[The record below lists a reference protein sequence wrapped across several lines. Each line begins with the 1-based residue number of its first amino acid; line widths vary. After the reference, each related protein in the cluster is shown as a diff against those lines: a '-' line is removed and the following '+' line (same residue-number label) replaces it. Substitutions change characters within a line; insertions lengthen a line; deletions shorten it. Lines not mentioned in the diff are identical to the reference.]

1 MLLHHFRIAWRHI
14 RNHKVYSLINMLGLA
29 LGICACTVIFLVARF
44 DLSFDTFHPDADRI
58 YRIVAE
64 AQRKDGETMFVNSPF
79 PEIAGIEHA
88 IPGFEAQV
96 GFHTFGETVTI
107 PAENGGAPKDF
118 SGKQED
124 SYAASIILTGPSFF
138 SLFPHQWLIG
148 NPEVLAVPD
157 RVVLAESA
165 ARKYFGNGALDKMI
179 GKTVIYADSLPV
191 TVAGIVRDWDKL
203 SDLNYTNFISLST
216 APSTWLRNS
225 FPTADWSSLQ
235 PHRSQAFVK
244 LAKTTDVSRVNTAL
258 ARYVKEH
265 PFGFL
270 GEGGHFRLFLQPLN
284 ALHYTPDFHRGD
296 DGDDFRKAW
305 RPLLYALTAVALFI
319 LTLAVINFINLSTA
333 QSLQRVKEVG
343 IRKVMGSSRQ
353 GLIRQFLVETLLLT
367 GSAVLLAVLLV
378 QPALALFSR
387 YIPEGV
393 HFAPFEKG
401 NLLFLFV
408 LLAITTFLAGFY
420 PARLLSSYLPVLSLK
435 GVLDKAR
442 IGNPGLRKTLIVFQ
456 FTISLIFIIG
466 SLVVGKQIRFMR
478 DADKGFNSDA
488 IVTVNNWR
496 AEASDIKL
504 FAQGVKKLSGVKSVI
519 VQGNSPMGFAH
530 GGTNFIYRGKKLK
543 DMVVS
548 VEAGDAGFIPFYG
561 MKIVAGRN
569 MIPGDSVREVVINE
583 TYARTLGFSQPE
595 AAVGSILFNNDVGFT
610 VVGVV
615 ADFHEDSFR
624 ETIKP
629 VIIQSDP
636 AREKSV
642 AVKLASE
649 NQKAGDTKL
658 TLAAMETEWK
668 KVFPKTPFQY
678 SFLNES
684 ITRLYDQETH
694 AAWLMQAAMLITIFI
709 SCMGLFGLA
718 LFTAGR
724 RAKEISIRKVLGA
737 SVAGI
742 SVLLS
747 KDFLGLVAIA
757 LAIASPIAWYF
768 TDMWLGSFAY
778 RTAMSGWVLV
788 EAGLAA
794 IGIALLT
801 VSSHA
806 IRAARQNPVKSLRSE

>member
-1 MLLHHFRIAWRHI
+1 MLLHYFRIAWRHI
-14 RNHKVYSLINMLGLA
+14 RNHKLYSFINVLGLA

-44 DLSFDTFHPDADRI
+44 DLSFDTFHPDASRI
-58 YRIVAE
+58 YRIVGE
-64 AQRKDGETMFVNSPF
+64 AQRKDGETIFVNSPF

-107 PAENGGAPKDF
+107 PAEKGGIPKEF
-118 SGKQED
+118 SGKQD
-124 SYAASIILTGPSFF
+124 GSYATSIILTGPTFF
-138 SLFPHQWLIG
+138 QIFPHQWLIG
-148 NPEVLAVPD
+148 NPDVLTAPD

-165 ARKYFGNGALDKMI
+165 ARKYFGTVPLDKII
-179 GKTVIYADSLPV
+179 GRTVIYDDSLPL

-216 APSTWLRNS
+216 APSTWLSSR
-225 FPTADWSSLQ
+225 FPTTDWSSLQ

-244 LAKTTDVSRVNTAL
+244 LAKTTDIARVNAAL
-258 ARYVKEH
+258 AQYVKEH
-265 PFGFL
+265 PIGFL
-270 GEGGHFRLFLQPLN
+270 GEGAHFRLFLQPLS

-305 RPLLYALTAVALFI
+305 RPLLYALSAVALFI
-319 LTLAVINFINLSTA
+319 LALAVINFINLSTA

-343 IRKVMGSSRQ
+343 IRKVMGSSRK

-367 GSAVLLAVLLV
+367 GSAVILAILLV
-378 QPALALFSR
+378 RPALALFIR
-387 YIPEGV
+387 YIPAEV
-393 HFAPFEKG
+393 RFSPFETG

-408 LLAITTFLAGFY
+408 LLTITTFLAGFY

-435 GVLDKAR
+435 GVVDKTR
-442 IGNPGLRKTLIVFQ
+442 NGSPGLRKTLIVFQ

-466 SLVVGKQIRFMR
+466 SLAVARQIRFMR

-488 IVTVNNWR
+488 IVTVNKWR
-496 AEASDIKL
+496 AQTSDLKL
-504 FAQGVKKLSGVKSVI
+504 FAQAVKKLAGVRSVI
-519 VQGNSPMGFAH
+519 VEGNAPMGFAH
-530 GGTNFIYRGKKLK
+530 GGANFIYRGKKLK
-543 DMVVS
+543 DMMVS
-548 VEAGDAGFIPFYG
+548 VEAGDASFIPFYG
-561 MKIVAGRN
+561 MKVVAGRN

-583 TYARTLGFSQPE
+583 TYSRLLGFSQPE
-595 AAVGSILFNNDVGFT
+595 AALGSILFNNEIGFT

-615 ADFHEDSFR
+615 RDFHEDSFR

-642 AVKLASE
+642 AIKLVSE
-649 NQKAGDTKL
+649 NKQAGDTKKI
-658 TLAAMETEWK
+658 LAAMETEWK
-668 KVFPKTPFQY
+668 KVFPKSPFQY

-684 ITRLYDQETH
+684 ITWLYDQETH
-694 AAWLMQAAMLITIFI
+694 AAWLMQAAMVITIFI

-724 RAKEISIRKVLGA
+724 RAKEIGIRKVLGA

-742 SVLLS
+742 SMLLS
-747 KDFLGLVAIA
+747 KDFLSLVMIA
-757 LAIASPIAWYF
+757 LAIAAPIAWYF
-768 TDMWLGSFAY
+768 TDQWLGSFAY
-778 RTAMSGWVLV
+778 RTAMSAWVLV

-801 VSSHA
+801 IGYQSV
-806 IRAARQNPVKSLRSE
+806 RAALANPVKSLRTE